1 MHETEYFTLI
11 LQAIISHRIFS
22 IILVYL
28 YMHTVEIVKVSKSFL
43 FSILLHSVS
52 VLIRTVFDAF
62 IFFAIFGVNF
72 RLYNDLE
79 SIFFS
84 FILKLCKKKK
94 KGGEIQSIYNILF
107 FIGRTLLISSYA

>member
-1 MHETEYFTLI
+1 
-11 LQAIISHRIFS
+11 
-22 IILVYL
+22 
-28 YMHTVEIVKVSKSFL
+28 MHTVEIVKVSKSFL

-94 KGGEIQSIYNILF
+94 KRRGNPINL
-107 FIGRTLLISSYA
+107 